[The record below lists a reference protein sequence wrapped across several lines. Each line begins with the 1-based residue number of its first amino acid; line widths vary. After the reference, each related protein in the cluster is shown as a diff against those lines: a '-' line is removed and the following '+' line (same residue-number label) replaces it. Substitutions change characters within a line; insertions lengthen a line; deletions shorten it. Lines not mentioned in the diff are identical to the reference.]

1 MGFKNPIPDIDD
13 VREAKRFIISP
24 VFTYE
29 QEMTLEEA
37 AEGIERIIRDNG
49 GKIPLDWVQFA
60 ERPKIRRE
68 EKNLY
73 SGAFEAIEKYSGK

>member
-13 VREAKRFIISP
+13 IREAKRFIISP

-37 AEGIERIIRDNG
+37 AEKGSYATTE
-49 GKIPLDWVQFA
+49 GKSL
-60 ERPKIRRE
+60 
-68 EKNLY
+68 
-73 SGAFEAIEKYSGK
+73 